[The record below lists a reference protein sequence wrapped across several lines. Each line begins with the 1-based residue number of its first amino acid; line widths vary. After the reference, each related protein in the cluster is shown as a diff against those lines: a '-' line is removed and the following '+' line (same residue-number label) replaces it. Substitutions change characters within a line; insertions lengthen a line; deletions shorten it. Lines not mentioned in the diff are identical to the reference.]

1 MTLWALGNSLERSRI
16 GLRAPRRVGTAVLRN
31 RLRRR
36 VREVFRR
43 NRDRIPAGVDLMCQL
58 RTAEGCSYAA
68 LAESLIRLSVK
79 AARRLPGA
87 RPCRPQ
93 SADP

>member
-1 MTLWALGNSLERSRI
+1 MTLWALENTLERSRI

-36 VREVFRR
+36 VREAFRR

-58 RTAEGCSYAA
+58 RTAEGCSYAV
-68 LAESLIRLSVK
+68 LAESLVRLSVK
-79 AARRLPGA
+79 AARRRPGD
-87 RPCRPQ
+87 RPRRPRP
-93 SADP
+93 ADP

>member
-1 MTLWALGNSLERSRI
+1 MTLWVLNNTLERSRI

-36 VREVFRR
+36 VREAFRR
-43 NRDRIPAGVDLMCQL
+43 NRDRIPVGVDLMCQL
-58 RTAEGCSYAA
+58 RTAEGCSYAV

-79 AARRLPGA
+79 AARRRPGD
-87 RPCRPQ
+87 RPRRSR